1 MRQRRYA
8 PSKRKFP
15 VLIGLLILILAFLAL
30 AMSQGWFVPEQ
41 GALPP
46 EDSGLFQE
54 ETPPI
59 PEGIPESETLDED
72 ELPHDKLFITVER
85 QKYEDGDLKLVIP
98 KLEIDDPIWDGTT
111 EADLAKGACLFEY
124 AQLPDE
130 GNRNVSLAAHRN
142 GRRGGVVTDDGL
154 FYYIHELTEGDLLYL
169 HDQEKIYVYRY
180 LDTKVVE
187 ADDWGP
193 IYSQGFSVLT
203 LTSCEPIGISTHRMI
218 VRADLQEIL
227 DYDPGYVYEA
237 SEQR

>member
-15 VLIGLLILILAFLAL
+15 VWIGLLILILAFLTL
-30 AMSQGWFVPEQ
+30 AMSQGWLGADQ
-41 GALPP
+41 GAVPP
-46 EDSGLFQE
+46 EEPGLFQE
-54 ETPPI
+54 EAPPI
-59 PEGIPESETLDED
+59 PDGTPESETLEED

-85 QKYEDGDLKLVIP
+85 QKYEDGDLQLVIP
-98 KLEIDDPIWDGTT
+98 KLEIDDPVWDGTT

-124 AQLPDE
+124 AQLPGE

-218 VRADLQEIL
+218 VRADLQEIFE
-227 DYDPGYVYEA
+227 YDPGYVYDA